1 MKVIIA
7 GDRYCTNYKI
17 LERAIKE
24 SNFSISEVIS
34 GGARG
39 SDTLGECFAR
49 NNNIPYKVFHA
60 DWDNIQQKQAVV
72 KTRINPWNKKEEQ
85 YNANAGFVRN
95 EQMAK
100 YADALI
106 ALQPNGNTNGTQHM
120 IKMAKKYNLSI
131 YIYEKSK
138 EDYEYQ
144 F

>member
-72 KTRINPWNKKEEQ
+72 KTRINPWN
-85 YNANAGFVRN
+85 
-95 EQMAK
+95 
-100 YADALI
+100 ADALI